1 VKLQSKRNF
10 VRYVSHEVRTPL
22 NTVYLGLQLVI
33 DEAKRNSGVVDVD
46 MLESIMD
53 SCLTSIDILNDLLLY
68 DKLEDGLMMLDKRPE
83 NAKMTLERI
92 IQPFTVQVYKCE

>member
-1 VKLQSKRNF
+1 
-10 VRYVSHEVRTPL
+10 VSHEVRTPL

-33 DEAKRNSGVVDVD
+33 EEAKHNSGVVEVNT
-46 MLESIMD
+46 LEAIMD

-68 DKLEDGLMMLDKRPE
+68 DKLEDGLMVLDKRAT

-92 IQPFTVQVYKCE
+92 IQPFTVQVQYMC

>member
-1 VKLQSKRNF
+1 
-10 VRYVSHEVRTPL
+10 
-22 NTVYLGLQLVI
+22 VYLGLQLVI
-33 DEAKRNSGVVDVD
+33 DEAKRNSGVVEVD

-68 DKLEDGLMMLDKRPE
+68 DKLEDGLMMLDKRAE

-92 IQPFTVQVYKCE
+92 IQPFTVQVYKCEQ